1 MGEFYNRMYKKS
13 NPALVIG
20 RSLFELL
27 TKELRNETSKCLN
40 DSAFVFSVQFAR
52 LLLTQVRHDAFNL
65 RIDIVCVYVCVCYL
79 TLKPICL
86 QITFNGPLAK
96 KHHLNEIETLFVDI
110 RKCLIEVTNL
120 MSVTKA
126 FLLMSLD
133 LYYNEFKT
141 IDTNLEKF
149 YGKFLDDHDNAMQ
162 TNRPPSSNKLNKPK
176 SPEPPNSTYNL
187 KNLRKDFAGLKP
199 HFKWQSIQLGNK
211 EEHRKINREYLNRPL
226 KASDRLKYFQNS
238 NAELTTQR
246 HDDNNSRH
254 PQNSRNLKE
263 SSSEGNIS
271 QHNSYNNNEIE
282 RNKRETTSSSN
293 SKCTTPLTVKT
304 NCQDS
309 IKSDGVASSVDS
321 QDIQQISPPK
331 LENFNWFEAVEREEY
346 GDYIPPSNNNVNN
359 SSGSNK
365 FDTMSLASYSSN
377 ATSPQDRV
385 SPQSSHTNRS
395 RRNSLNRFRSEYY
408 RQSDEDLHQNDN
420 NKRTMRNDSK
430 QNYHNSWRNSGQNS
444 PRNNDVRNGYN
455 NKRNDYDRENSN
467 NNGGNYN
474 NRRNSVRGGSVDSNK
489 VKDFNARNRH
499 DSFNRRNQEND
510 NFEHFQS
517 YNRKTYSRSK
527 DNFNRAPL
535 PPRLQQKYQQQQ
547 QRSAEHKNNA
557 DCDNPKRFNNKGLCI

>member
-1 MGEFYNRMYKKS
+1 M
-13 NPALVIG
+13 
-20 RSLFELL
+20 
-27 TKELRNETSKCLN
+27 
-40 DSAFVFSVQFAR
+40 
-52 LLLTQVRHDAFNL
+52 
-65 RIDIVCVYVCVCYL
+65 
-79 TLKPICL
+79 
-86 QITFNGPLAK
+86 QITLNGPLAK
-96 KHHLNEIETLFVDI
+96 KNHLNEIETLFVDI

-162 TNRPPSSNKLNKPK
+162 INRPPSSIELNKPK
-176 SPEPPNSTYNL
+176 SPEPPNFTYNL

-199 HFKWQSIQLGNK
+199 QFKSNGNQV
-211 EEHRKINREYLNRPL
+211 EHRKINREYLNRPL

-246 HDDNNSRH
+246 HDDKFPRH
-254 PQNSRNLKE
+254 QQNSRNLKE

-282 RNKRETTSSSN
+282 MNKRETTSTSN

-304 NCQDS
+304 TCQDS
-309 IKSDGVASSVDS
+309 AKSDGVASPADS
-321 QDIQQISPPK
+321 QDIPQISPPK

-346 GDYIPPSNNNVNN
+346 GDYIPPSNNSVNN

-365 FDTMSLASYSSN
+365 LDTMSLASYSSN

-408 RQSDEDLHQNDN
+408 RQSNEDLHHNDN
-420 NKRTMRNDSK
+420 NKRSMRNDSK
-430 QNYHNSWRNSGQNS
+430 QNYQNSWRNSGRNS
-444 PRNNDVRNGYN
+444 PRINDVRNGYN

-467 NNGGNYN
+467 NNGAGNYN
-474 NRRNSVRGGSVDSNK
+474 NRRNSVRGGSVDSK

-527 DNFNRAPL
+527 DNFNRTPL
-535 PPRLQQKYQQQQ
+535 PPRLQQKYQQ

-557 DCDNPKRFNNKGLCI
+557 DCDNPKRFNNKGLCIHFVSRLVWIDSFQMSNIIFIFSFFF